1 MKYSATLIKHQLF
14 LRWWLFITGVVA
26 AMIYMATQGLFVT
39 VWQNDATK
47 LSFLLLGLF
56 TIMSAWCGYKTWT
69 LSKFIDEGQD
79 EPHLI
84 DRIERLM
91 EVGWFTSDLCLTIG
105 MVGTVVGFIM
115 MLSGF
120 ATVNIAEVQ
129 TVQLLIKKLGT
140 GMSTSLYTTLAGL
153 ICGALLKI
161 QYFNLN
167 QAIDRVQ
174 KNEKKLS
181 H

>member
-1 MKYSATLIKHQLF
+1 MKYSEALIKHQLF
-14 LRWWLFITGVVA
+14 LRWWLFITLVVSATAYMVADGV
-26 AMIYMATQGLFVT
+26 FVT
-39 VWQNDATK
+39 IWENDATK
-47 LSFLLLGLF
+47 LSFVLFGLF
-56 TIMSAWCGYKTWT
+56 GIMSGWCGYKTYR
-69 LSKFIDEGQD
+69 LSKFIDEGGD

-120 ATVNIAEVQ
+120 ATVNIADVK
-129 TVQLLIKKLGT
+129 TVQSLIRELGV
-140 GMSTSLYTTLAGL
+140 GMSTALYTTLTGL

-167 QAIDRVQ
+167 QAIDRIQ
-174 KNEKKLS
+174 KNEEKLS

>member
-56 TIMSAWCGYKTWT
+56 TIMSGWCGYKTWT

-120 ATVNIAEVQ
+120 TKVDVSDVN
-129 TVQLLIKKLGT
+129 TVQELIKSLGI
-140 GMSTSLYTTLAGL
+140 GMSTALYSTLTGL
-153 ICGALLKI
+153 ICSALLKI

-167 QAIDRVQ
+167 QAV
-174 KNEKKLS
+174 EKAQ
-181 H
+181 

>member
-1 MKYSATLIKHQLF
+1 MKYSQTLIKHQLF
-14 LRWWLFITGVVA
+14 LRWWLFITAVVA
-26 AMIYMATQGLFVT
+26 AMIYMVTQGALIT
-39 VWQNDATK
+39 IWNNDVTK
-47 LSFLLLGLF
+47 LSFVLLVLF
-56 TIMSAWCGYKTWT
+56 IIMSGWCGYKTWT

-79 EPHLI
+79 EPHLVE
-84 DRIERLM
+84 RIERLM

-105 MVGTVVGFIM
+105 MAGTVVGFIL

-120 ATVNIAEVQ
+120 ATVNVEEIQ
-129 TVQLLIKKLGT
+129 TIQALIKQLGI
-140 GMSTSLYTTLAGL
+140 GMSTSLYSTLAGL
-153 ICGALLKI
+153 TCGAFLKI

-174 KNEKKLS
+174 KNEEKLS